1 MGMFSSSDIEGIDE
15 TFMEDDGIIEALIVD
30 DVLKQDSDAIREWC
44 ETDEAK
50 ALVEANVLRKPTLM
64 RLSKADD
71 EKRRQKLES
80 YRLAKAAKDPLY
92 DKLLRYRGKWKM
104 VSAKIVQK
112 YGAKAARIATKGQK
126 EYMKNYAKNVKAGK
140 IKGQSKVK

>member
-1 MGMFSSSDIEGIDE
+1 MGMFSSSEIEGIDE
-15 TFMEDDGIIEALIVD
+15 AMLEDDGLLEALIVD

-44 ETDEAK
+44 ETEEAQ

-71 EKRRQKLES
+71 EKRRQKLEA

-92 DKLLRYRGKWKM
+92 DKLLRYRGQWKA

-112 YGAKAARIATKGQK
+112 YGTKASRIATKTQK